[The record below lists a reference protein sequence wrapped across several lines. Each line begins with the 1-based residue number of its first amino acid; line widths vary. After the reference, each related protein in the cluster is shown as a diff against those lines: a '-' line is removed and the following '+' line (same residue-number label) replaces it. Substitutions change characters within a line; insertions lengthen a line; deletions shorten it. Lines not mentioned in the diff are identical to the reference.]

1 MTFAPEWLTG
11 SPSLVTTNW
20 LYLWC
25 VERVACGPVRDAG
38 LSGWRDADLL
48 RVYLS
53 VRRAVML
60 NR

>member
-25 VERVACGPVRDAG
+25 VERACGPVRDAG
-38 LSGWRDADLL
+38 LSGWGDADLL

-53 VRRAVML
+53 VRLALTL